1 MNRKDFK
8 RILKPLI
15 KECIK
20 EVILEEGV
28 LSTVITEVVK
38 GTHATSTRNSQPKL
52 QTEQKQEASF
62 INRQEILEEKRKADL
77 KRRRKLLDASGFG
90 GVDIF
95 EGTEPLNESGGPSK
109 NSSPQGMFSDLAPGD
124 SGVDISAIM
133 NIGSGHNWKKL
144 ARGE

>member
-20 EVILEEGV
+20 EVIFEEGV

-38 GTHATSTRNSQPKL
+38 GTQTTRNSQPTL
-52 QTEQKQEASF
+52 QVEQKQEANF
-62 INRQEILEEKRKADL
+62 VNKQEILEEKRKAEL
-77 KRRRKLLDASGFG
+77 ARRRKLLDASGFG

-95 EGTEPLNESGGPSK
+95 EGTEPLRESGSPAK
-109 NSSPQGMFSDLAPGD
+109 NNSPQGMFSDLPAGD
-124 SGVDISAIM
+124 AGVDISALM
-133 NIGSGHNWKKL
+133 SVGSGHNWKKL
-144 ARGE
+144 ARNK

>member
-20 EVILEEGV
+20 EVIFEEGV

-38 GTHATSTRNSQPKL
+38 GTQTTRNSQPTL
-52 QTEQKQEASF
+52 QAEQKQQVNHQE
-62 INRQEILEEKRKADL
+62 RQELLEERRKTEL
-77 KRRRKLLDASGFG
+77 ERRRKLLDASGLG

-95 EGTEPLNESGGPSK
+95 EGTEPLNEAGSPTE
-109 NSSPQGMFSDLAPGD
+109 NNSPQGVFSDLAPGD
-124 SGVDISAIM
+124 AGVDISALISV
-133 NIGSGHNWKKL
+133 GDGHNWKKL
-144 ARGE
+144 ARNK

>member
-20 EVILEEGV
+20 EVIFEEGV

-38 GTHATSTRNSQPKL
+38 GTQTTRNSQPTL
-52 QTEQKQEASF
+52 QAEQKQQVNHQE
-62 INRQEILEEKRKADL
+62 RQELLEERRKTEL
-77 KRRRKLLDASGFG
+77 ERRRKLLDASGLG

-95 EGTEPLNESGGPSK
+95 EGTEPLNEAGRPAK
-109 NSSPQGMFSDLAPGD
+109 NNSPQGVFSDLAPGD
-124 SGVDISAIM
+124 AGVDISALISV
-133 NIGSGHNWKKL
+133 GDGHNWKKL
-144 ARGE
+144 ARNK